1 MNAQVDKSNDQYS
14 DSIEPRVLHLCHAYK
29 APFAECA
36 RQYVELFR
44 NSPYKVTTVFLIGE
58 PDSRVASEVG
68 GDEVIFLGFDRDD
81 LKGLK
86 LNVMKAL
93 RQKIKGKNF
102 EFCIAHRSKPTWLAC
117 VATKL
122 PIVSIHHS
130 FDDYRRFN
138 KRWFVN
144 FFKKRLMLIGV
155 SDAVRDELKSRFPNW
170 SEDRI
175 ESLHNRIDYI
185 SLAKKQLSQKA
196 SRQHLNLPEAA
207 WIYANVGRLH
217 PMKDQ
222 ATLIK
227 AFAKAKP
234 KLKPNSILVIIGTG
248 NLENKLRELTSNLN
262 LEGSVYF
269 LKYVKDARN
278 YFKAFNCFVL
288 SSNNEPFGMVLLE
301 AMTANIPI
309 ISSDAG
315 GAFEVIEGIGK
326 TFTTGNVD
334 QLSTLMIQQQS
345 SHKAD
350 LAETDAHTHLESKFS
365 DEAARK
371 QFWQMPGLKS
381 LINKFP

>member
-1 MNAQVDKSNDQYS
+1 MNSQINESNDKKS
-14 DSIEPRVLHLCHAYK
+14 HSVEPRVLHLCHAYK

-44 NSPYKVTTVFLIGE
+44 NSPYKVTTIFLIGE
-58 PDSRVASEVG
+58 PDTKIASEVG
-68 GDEVIFLGFDRDD
+68 GDEVIFLGYNRDD

-93 RQKIKGKNF
+93 RQKIEGKQF
-102 EFCIAHRSKPTWLAC
+102 EFCVAHRSKPTWLAC

-138 KRWFVN
+138 KRWFLN
-144 FFKKRLMLIGV
+144 LFKKRLMLIGV
-155 SDAVRDELKSRFPNW
+155 SDAVRDELKSRFPKW
-170 SEDRI
+170 SNDRI
-175 ESLHNRIDYI
+175 ASLHNRIDYI
-185 SLAKKQLSQKA
+185 SLSKKQLSPKE
-196 SRQHLNLPEAA
+196 SRQHLNLPEDA
-207 WIYANVGRLH
+207 WIFANVGRLH

-248 NLENKLRELTSNLN
+248 SLENKLRELTFNLN
-262 LEGSVYF
+262 IENSVYF
-269 LKYVKDARN
+269 LNYVGDARN
-278 YFKAFNCFVL
+278 YFKAFDCFVL

-309 ISSDAG
+309 LSTDAG
-315 GAFEVIEGIGK
+315 GASEVIEGIGR
-326 TFTTGNVD
+326 TFTTGDVD
-334 QLSTLMIQQQS
+334 QLTIMMIEQQS
-345 SHKAD
+345 SHRAD
-350 LAETDAHTHLESKFS
+350 LTETDVYTHLKSKFS

-371 QFWQMPGLKS
+371 QFWQLPGLKTI
-381 LINKFP
+381 INQTP